1 MAKMDS
7 WLRDLVASLDAY
19 ADEETRATVLEACG
33 RNCLPKSVV
42 QRARAL
48 RREHADVDAW
58 VTAMNAEHLAGGHL
72 EREGETIHGRYE
84 RCYCSLAKGGGK
96 GLSPTFCQCSRGW
109 LEELFSQALAQP
121 VHVEMRQ
128 TVVGGAPDCRF
139 DILLGQEA
147 AARPG
152 SEKRWLDG

>member
-7 WLRDLVASLDAY
+7 WLRDLVASLDAH
-19 ADEETRATVLEACG
+19 ADEATRAAVLEACG
-33 RNCLPKSVV
+33 RRCLPKSVA

-48 RREHADVDAW
+48 RREHADLDAW
-58 VTAMNAEHLAGGHL
+58 VAAMNAEHLAGGHL
-72 EREGETIHGRYE
+72 EREGELIHGRYE

-109 LEELFSQALAQP
+109 LEELFAQALDQP
-121 VHVEMRQ
+121 VRVEMRQ

-139 DILLGQEA
+139 DILMGQETA
-147 AARPG
+147 AAFFGGEER
-152 SEKRWLDG
+152 